1 MAGWGFCQSPLEAGS
16 AGWRLDC
23 LLIQPESQVVEH
35 SHVPCAAEAARK
47 AKYQGTVVLY
57 VEKVEPECSAL
68 MTADLYLRL
77 LA

>member
-1 MAGWGFCQSPLEAGS
+1 
-16 AGWRLDC
+16 
-23 LLIQPESQVVEH
+23 VEH